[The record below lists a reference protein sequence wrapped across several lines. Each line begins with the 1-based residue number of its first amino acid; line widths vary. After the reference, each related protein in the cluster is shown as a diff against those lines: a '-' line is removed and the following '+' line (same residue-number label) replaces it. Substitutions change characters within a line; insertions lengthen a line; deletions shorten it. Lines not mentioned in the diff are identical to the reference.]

1 MTRRCVYRPRSCVM
15 ALGVL
20 LCASSTLRAQQGG
33 GSRPQ
38 PLRDTTA
45 AVRGTVVD
53 SAGRALE
60 GVEVRAVTSGAS
72 ARTSDTGRFGIAA
85 LPAGRARFLVRR
97 PGLRPIDT
105 SVVLMPNIVVELSFV
120 MRRLPSILDTLRVV
134 AAADCPT
141 RTLEGFECRR
151 RVGLGAFRD
160 SAELAA
166 LGATEMTDLAWG
178 ITGIRVQQTGL
189 GRLLESTAGWR
200 CLITMLDGK
209 LPVQG
214 DGMHMLTPDRV
225 IALEYFAEQ
234 RDVPEWYR
242 SDARLPMVP
251 GRRPRENPRPSNGRA
266 GGGGYT
272 PGTPAMPGRNC
283 SLLVLWTKQAPRF
296 DPRRDQSDR
305 VREARK
311 RRLLLD
317 SLMSRADMSP
327 VR

>member
-1 MTRRCVYRPRSCVM
+1 MTHACVHRRLCCLV

-20 LCASSTLRAQQGG
+20 LCASSTVRAQQGG
-33 GSRPQ
+33 GARPQ
-38 PLRDTTA
+38 PVRDTTA

-72 ARTSDTGRFGIAA
+72 ARTSDNGRFGIGA

-97 PGLRPIDT
+97 PGLRPVDT
-105 SVVLMPNIVVELSFV
+105 SVVLVPNGIAELSFI
-120 MRRLPSILDTLRVV
+120 MKRLPPLLDTLRVV
-134 AAADCPT
+134 ATADCPT

-151 RVGLGAFRD
+151 RVGVGAFRD
-160 SAELAA
+160 STELAS
-166 LGATEMTDLAWG
+166 LGATEVTDLAWG
-178 ITGIRVQQTGL
+178 IAGLRLQQTGL
-189 GRLLESTAGWR
+189 GRALESTAGWR

-251 GRRPRENPRPSNGRA
+251 GRRPRENARPADGRA

-272 PGTPAMPGRNC
+272 SGTPAMPGRNC

-311 RRLLLD
+311 RRSLLD
-317 SLMSRADMSP
+317 SLMSRADTLP
-327 VR
+327 ER

>member
-1 MTRRCVYRPRSCVM
+1 M

-20 LCASSTLRAQQGG
+20 LAANTTARAQQGG
-33 GSRPQ
+33 EARPL

-45 AVRGTVVD
+45 SVRGTVVD
-53 SAGRALE
+53 STGRALE

-72 ARTSDTGRFGIAA
+72 ARTSDNGRFGIGA

-105 SVVLMPNIVVELSFV
+105 SIVLVPSAVAELSFV
-120 MRRLPSILDTLRVV
+120 MKRLPSILDTLRVV

-151 RVGLGAFRD
+151 RVGVGAFRD
-160 SAELAA
+160 SAELAS
-166 LGATEMTDLAWG
+166 LGATEVTDLAWG
-178 ITGIRVQQTGL
+178 IAGLRLQQTGL
-189 GRLLESTAGWR
+189 GRALQSTAGWR

-209 LPVQG
+209 LPVRG
-214 DGMHMLTPDRV
+214 DGIHMLTPDRV

-242 SDARLPMVP
+242 SDARLPMMP
-251 GRRPRENPRPSNGRA
+251 GQRPTENPRPANGRA

-305 VREARK
+305 VRDARR

-317 SLMSRADMSP
+317 SLMLRTDTMPSR
-327 VR
+327 